1 MARRAVI
8 RVGDPTTHG
17 GKVLE
22 GDPRATARG
31 RAIARK
37 GHQTW
42 CPQCKGNFPI
52 REGSDRASFFGA
64 GTALEGMATACGAK
78 LIATTTR
85 GFMEVD
91 DGPGEAA
98 HGTTTTPAG
107 GQDEA
112 ADDAHAGAFRAVDA
126 ASGAP
131 LHGLPYRIE
140 LPDGSVLRGSTDAD
154 GYTQRVTG
162 HDPATVHLHWDDE

>member
-1 MARRAVI
+1 MTRRAVI
-8 RVGDPTTHG
+8 CVGDPTTHG

-22 GDPRATARG
+22 GDPRASVKG

-52 REGSDRASFFGA
+52 REGTSFASFFGSEA
-64 GTALEGMATACGAK
+64 ALEGMSTACGAK

-91 DGPGEAA
+91 DG
-98 HGTTTTPAG
+98 
-107 GQDEA
+107 QDEGPA
-112 ADDAHAGAFRAVDA
+112 AAPATASAAGHAGAFRAIDE
-126 ASGAP
+126 ASGTP
-131 LHGLPYRIE
+131 LAGLPYRIE
-140 LPDGSVLRGSTDAD
+140 LPDGSTLRGVTDTD

-162 HDPATVHLHWDDE
+162 HDPATVHLHWGDA